1 MTPLIETKKLTHI
14 YSEGTPFEHV
24 AVKDVDFTASRGEFI
39 GIIGHTGSG
48 KSTFV
53 QHLNGLLKPTS
64 GSVLVEGEEI
74 FSSAARTRQVRSK
87 VGLVFQYPEYQLFE
101 ETVRADIAYGPKNMK
116 LSKEEIEQ
124 RVLEAADFVG
134 LDPELLDKSPFDLS
148 GGQKRR
154 AAIAGVIAMRP
165 DVLIL
170 DEPTAGLDPRGREE
184 IIFNIRRYHTA
195 VNGTVIYITHS
206 MEDIARFATRLV
218 VFNKGSIAMD
228 GEPAQVFRHV
238 EELESMGLTVPSV
251 TKVMSLLKARGIPVE
266 EGVTASRARHMYRL
280 FNEAAKIVKTIDP
293 SRPVAMC
300 NGDLVFLDII
310 VEECKDIDIFGV
322 NSYRGDSFDTL
333 FQVVKEKYGK
343 PLMFTEFGADAF
355 EEIVFDDAKYDS
367 LCMDL
372 RGRRLWDSAEEESE
386 P

>member
-1 MTPLIETKKLTHI
+1 MSIVVKDLTHI
-14 YSEGTPFEHV
+14 YSPGQPQEQTALDHV
-24 AVKDVDFTASRGEFI
+24 SFRVENGSFVGV
-39 GIIGHTGSG
+39 IGHTGSG
-48 KSTFV
+48 KSTLV

-74 FSSAARTRQVRSK
+74 FTSSARTRQVRSK

-116 LSKEEIEQ
+116 LDKAEIDQ

-134 LDPELLDKSPFDLS
+134 LDPDMLDKSPFDLS

-184 IIFNIRRYHTA
+184 IIFNIRRYHDA

-228 GEPAQVFRHV
+228 DEPGQVFRHV
-238 EELESMGLTVPSV
+238 DELESMGLTVPSV
-251 TKVMSLLKARGIPVE
+251 TKVMSLLRGKGLPVE
-266 EGVTASRARHMYRL
+266 EGVYTVDKAVEVLQRL
-280 FNEAAKIVKTIDP
+280 K
-293 SRPVAMC
+293 
-300 NGDLVFLDII
+300 G
-310 VEECKDIDIFGV
+310 G
-322 NSYRGDSFDTL
+322 
-333 FQVVKEKYGK
+333 
-343 PLMFTEFGADAF
+343 GAGA
-355 EEIVFDDAKYDS
+355 
-367 LCMDL
+367 
-372 RGRRLWDSAEEESE
+372 
-386 P
+386 